1 MAVVLLTLAMSQS
14 AFERVLVITLRL
26 IALNPA
32 VLITTRLPT
41 ANLSAVT
48 VDAEVEDSATWAVPT
63 DASTNN
69 QNQGGQPFWSKAV
82 DKGRRLW
89 EALTLL

>member
-1 MAVVLLTLAMSQS
+1 MTFAMSTS
-14 AFERVLVITLRL
+14 AFGFVLVTAIRL
-26 IALNPA
+26 IALSPA
-32 VLITTRLPT
+32 VLIATRLAT
-41 ANLSAVT
+41 ANLSAVA
-48 VDAEVEDSATWAVPT
+48 VGAEVEDSATRAVPT

-69 QNQGGQPFWSKAV
+69 EDQGGEPFWSKAL